1 MIRSATWVALL
12 GLATCNSVGSGPA
25 EAPQR
30 PNIVFIFSDDHSAAA
45 ISAYGS
51 RINHT
56 PNLDRLA
63 AEGMLF
69 ENTFCTNSI
78 CAPSRA
84 VILTG
89 KHSHLNSV
97 PTNAERFDGAQTTF
111 PKLLQAADYQ
121 TAMIGKWHLK
131 SDPTGFDFWRVLPGQ
146 GQYYSPEFLTP
157 EGRKKYEGYV
167 TDLTT
172 DFGLEWLEEGRDE
185 TKPFCLMLQHKAPHR
200 SWMPGPDH
208 LELYDGEWIPEPD
221 TLFDDYSTRG
231 RAAREQ
237 EMTIAR
243 HMYLHY
249 DLQVPPT
256 EVEAADLK
264 GPNRSY
270 KPLLGRMTPE
280 QRSAWDAAY
289 EPRNAAFREANP
301 VGNDLVRWKYQ
312 RYIKNYLRCIQSVD
326 DNVGRVLDYL
336 EENGLAENTIVIYSS
351 DQGFYLGEHGW
362 YDKRFMYEPSLR
374 MPFIARWP
382 GVTKPGSRDTH
393 LVQNLDF
400 AETFLEVAGVE
411 APADMQGESI
421 VPLLRGE
428 SPEGW
433 RDSIYYEYFE
443 VGIHAVEPH
452 YGVRTDRHK
461 LMHFHRIDEWELYDL
476 PNDPDEVHN
485 LYGQPGT
492 EALTATLKS
501 EISRLREHYQVPSA
515 R

>member
-1 MIRSATWVALL
+1 MTAD
-12 GLATCNSVGSGPA
+12 
-25 EAPQR
+25 QR
-30 PNIVFIFSDDHSAAA
+30 A
-45 ISAYGS
+45 
-51 RINHT
+51 
-56 PNLDRLA
+56 
-63 AEGMLF
+63 
-69 ENTFCTNSI
+69 
-78 CAPSRA
+78 
-84 VILTG
+84 
-89 KHSHLNSV
+89 
-97 PTNAERFDGAQTTF
+97 
-111 PKLLQAADYQ
+111 
-121 TAMIGKWHLK
+121 
-131 SDPTGFDFWRVLPGQ
+131 
-146 GQYYSPEFLTP
+146 
-157 EGRKKYEGYV
+157 
-167 TDLTT
+167 
-172 DFGLEWLEEGRDE
+172 
-185 TKPFCLMLQHKAPHR
+185 
-200 SWMPGPDH
+200 
-208 LELYDGEWIPEPD
+208 
-221 TLFDDYSTRG
+221 
-231 RAAREQ
+231 
-237 EMTIAR
+237 
-243 HMYLHY
+243 
-249 DLQVPPT
+249 
-256 EVEAADLK
+256 
-264 GPNRSY
+264 
-270 KPLLGRMTPE
+270 
-280 QRSAWDAAY
+280 AWDAAY

-382 GVTKPGSRDTH
+382 GVTEPGSRDTH

-421 VPLLRGE
+421 VPLMRGE
-428 SPEGW
+428 DPDGW

-452 YGVRTDRHK
+452 YGVRTNRHK

-501 EISRLREHYQVPSA
+501 ELARLREHFQVPSA

>member
-256 EVEAADLK
+256 EVEATDLK

-400 AETFLEVAGVE
+400 AETFLDIAGAQ
-411 APADMQGESI
+411 APDEMQGESI

-428 SPEGW
+428 DPEGW

-461 LMHFHRIDEWELYDL
+461 LMHFHRIDEWELYDIET
-476 PNDPDEVHN
+476 DPDEVHN
-485 LYGQPGT
+485 LYGQPGM
-492 EALTATLKS
+492 EALTAEL
-501 EISRLREHYQVPSA
+501 EAELARLREHYQVI
-515 R
+515 

>member
-1 MIRSATWVALL
+1 MFRHLSALALITF
-12 GLATCNSVGSGPA
+12 AACNTVESFKI
-25 EAPQR
+25 EEKER
-30 PNIVFIFSDDHSAAA
+30 PNIVFIFSDDHSTAA

-51 RINHT
+51 RINNT

-69 ENTFCTNSI
+69 ENTFCTNGI

-97 PTNAERFDGAQTTF
+97 PTNAESFDGSQTTF

-121 TAMIGKWHLK
+121 TALVGKWHLK

-146 GQYYSPEFLTP
+146 GEYYSPEFLTP
-157 EGRKKYEGYV
+157 DGRKKYEGYC

-172 DFGLEWLEEGRDE
+172 DFGLEWLDSREED
-185 TKPFCLMLQHKAPHR
+185 KPFCLMLQHKAPHR

-208 LELYDGEWIPEPD
+208 LDLYDGEWIPEPD
-221 TLFDDYSTRG
+221 TLFDEYSTRS
-231 RAAREQ
+231 RAAYEQ

-256 EVEAADLK
+256 ETEGADLK
-264 GPNRSY
+264 GPDRAYSR
-270 KPLLGRMTPE
+270 LLDRMTPE
-280 QRSAWDAAY
+280 QRAAWDAAY
-289 EPRNAAFREANP
+289 APRNAAFREANL
-301 VGNDLVRWKYQ
+301 VGEDLVRWKYQ

-326 DNVGRVLDYL
+326 DNVGRVMDYL
-336 EENGLAENTIVIYSS
+336 EANGLAENTIVIYSS

-374 MPFIARWP
+374 MPFIVRWP
-382 GVTKPGSRDTH
+382 GVTEPGSRDEH

-400 AETFLEVAGVE
+400 AETFLDIAGLE
-411 APADMQGESI
+411 APDDMQGASL
-421 VPLLRGE
+421 VPFLRGE
-428 SPEGW
+428 EPEGW
-433 RDSIYYEYFE
+433 RESIYYEYFE

-461 LMHFHRIDEWELYDL
+461 LMHFHRIDAWELYDL
-476 PNDPDEVHN
+476 ETDPDEVHN
-485 LYGQPGT
+485 LYGQPGF
-492 EALTATLKS
+492 EELTASLKT
-501 EISRLREHYQVPSA
+501 ELTRLRAHYQVP
-515 R
+515 

>member
-1 MIRSATWVALL
+1 MLRHLTGIALL
-12 GLATCNSVGSGPA
+12 VSAGCNTVEWSLM
-25 EAPQR
+25 EAKER
-30 PNIVFIFSDDHSAAA
+30 PNIVFIFSDDHSTAA

-51 RINHT
+51 EINNT

-69 ENTFCTNSI
+69 ENTFCTNGI

-97 PTNAERFDGAQTTF
+97 PTNAERFDGSQTTF
-111 PKLLQAADYQ
+111 PKLLQTADYQ
-121 TAMIGKWHLK
+121 TALVGKWHLK

-146 GQYYSPEFLTP
+146 GEYYSPDFLTP
-157 EGRKKYEGYV
+157 EGRKRYEGYC

-172 DFGLEWLEEGRDE
+172 DFGLEWLEERDE
-185 TKPFCLMLQHKAPHR
+185 DKPFCLMLQHKAPHR

-208 LELYDGEWIPEPD
+208 LDLYDGEWIPEPD
-221 TLFDDYSTRG
+221 TLFDSYSTRS
-231 RAAREQ
+231 RAAYEQ
-237 EMTIAR
+237 EMTIDR

-256 EVEAADLK
+256 EAEGQDLK
-264 GPNRSY
+264 GPDRAYSR
-270 KPLLGRMTPE
+270 LLDRMTPE
-280 QRSAWDAAY
+280 QRAAWDAAF
-289 EPRNAAFREANP
+289 EPRNAAFREAKLE
-301 VGNDLVRWKYQ
+301 GEDLVRWKYQ

-326 DNVGRVLDYL
+326 DNVGRVMDYL
-336 EENGLAENTIVIYSS
+336 EAEGLAENTIVIYSS

-374 MPFIARWP
+374 MPFIVRWP
-382 GVTKPGSRDTH
+382 GVTEPGSRDEH

-400 AETFLEVAGVE
+400 AETFLDIAGVE
-411 APADMQGESI
+411 APEDMQGASL
-421 VPLLRGE
+421 VPFLRGE
-428 SPEGW
+428 EPEDW
-433 RDSIYYEYFE
+433 RESIYYEYFE

-461 LMHFHRIDEWELYDL
+461 LMHFHRIDAWELYDL
-476 PNDPDEVHN
+476 ETDPNEVHN
-485 LYGQPGT
+485 LYGKLGH
-492 EALTATLKS
+492 EALTLSLKT
-501 EISRLREHYQVPSA
+501 ELARLREHYQVP
-515 R
+515 

>member
-1 MIRSATWVALL
+1 MKMIRPAALVALF
-12 GLATCNSVGSGPA
+12 GLATCNSVAVNSVRDH
-25 EAPQR
+25 ER
-30 PNIVFIFSDDHSAAA
+30 PNIVFIFSDDHSTAA

-51 RINHT
+51 RINQT
-56 PNLDRLA
+56 PNLDRIA

-97 PTNAERFDGAQTTF
+97 PTNAERFDGSQTTF

-121 TAMIGKWHLK
+121 TALVGKWHLK

-146 GQYYSPEFLTP
+146 GEYYSPEFLTP
-157 EGRKKYEGYV
+157 DGRKKYEGYC
-167 TDLTT
+167 TDITT
-172 DFGLEWLEEGRDE
+172 DFGLEWLDGREED
-185 TKPFCLMLQHKAPHR
+185 KPFCLMLQHKAPHR

-208 LELYDGEWIPEPD
+208 LDLFDGEWIPEPD
-221 TLFDDYSTRG
+221 TLFDDYTTRG
-231 RAAREQ
+231 TPARDQ

-256 EVEAADLK
+256 EAEGADLK
-264 GPNRSY
+264 GPDRAY
-270 KPLLGRMTPE
+270 ERLLNRMTPKE
-280 QRSAWDAAY
+280 RAAWDAAY
-289 EPRNAAFREANP
+289 APRNAAFREANLE
-301 VGNDLVRWKYQ
+301 GAELVRWKYQ

-336 EENGLAENTIVIYSS
+336 EANGLAENTIVIYSS

-374 MPFIARWP
+374 MPFIVRWP
-382 GVTKPGSRDTH
+382 GVTDPGSRDTH

-400 AETFLEVAGVE
+400 AETFLEIAGIE
-411 APADMQGESI
+411 APEEMQGESV
-421 VPLLRGE
+421 VPLMRGE
-428 SPEGW
+428 EPDDW
-433 RDSIYYEYFE
+433 RESIYYEYFE

-452 YGVRTDRHK
+452 YGVRTNRHK
-461 LMHFHRIDEWELYDL
+461 LMHFHRVDEWELYDI

-485 LYGQPGT
+485 LYGKPGM
-492 EALTATLKS
+492 ESLTTSLKV
-501 EISRLREHYQVPSA
+501 ELSRLRDVYKVP
-515 R
+515 

>member
-1 MIRSATWVALL
+1 MLRHLSALALL
-12 GLATCNSVGSGPA
+12 AFAACNTVESSRMEVK
-25 EAPQR
+25 ER
-30 PNIVFIFSDDHSAAA
+30 PNIVFIFSDDHSTAA

-51 RINHT
+51 EINNT

-69 ENTFCTNSI
+69 ENTFCTNGI

-97 PTNAERFDGAQTTF
+97 PTNAESFDGSQTTF
-111 PKLLQAADYQ
+111 PKLLQTANYQ
-121 TAMIGKWHLK
+121 TALVGKWHLK

-146 GQYYSPEFLTP
+146 GEYYSPDFLTP
-157 EGRKKYEGYV
+157 EGRKRYEGYC

-172 DFGLEWLEEGRDE
+172 DFGLEWLDSREED
-185 TKPFCLMLQHKAPHR
+185 KPFCLMLQHKAPHR

-208 LELYDGEWIPEPD
+208 LDLYDGEWIPEPD
-221 TLFDDYSTRG
+221 TLFDSYSTRS
-231 RAAREQ
+231 RAAYEQ
-237 EMTIAR
+237 EMTIDR

-256 EVEAADLK
+256 ETESEDLK
-264 GPNRSY
+264 GPDRAY
-270 KPLLGRMTPE
+270 ARLLDRMTPE
-280 QRSAWDAAY
+280 QRAAWDTAY
-289 EPRNAAFREANP
+289 APRNAAFREA
-301 VGNDLVRWKYQ
+301 DLEGEDLLRWKYQ

-326 DNVGRVLDYL
+326 DNVGRVMDYL
-336 EENGLAENTIVIYSS
+336 EANGLADNTIVIYSS

-374 MPFIARWP
+374 MPFIVRWP
-382 GVTKPGSRDTH
+382 GVTEPGSRDEH

-400 AETFLEVAGVE
+400 AETFLDIAGLE
-411 APADMQGESI
+411 APDDMQGASL
-421 VPLLRGE
+421 VPFLRGE
-428 SPEGW
+428 EPEGW
-433 RDSIYYEYFE
+433 RESIYYEYFE

-461 LMHFHRIDEWELYDL
+461 LMHFHRIDAWELYDL
-476 PNDPDEVHN
+476 ETDPNEIHN
-485 LYGQPGT
+485 LYGQPGM
-492 EALTATLKS
+492 ESLTTSLKL
-501 EISRLREHYQVPSA
+501 ELSRLRDVYQVP
-515 R
+515 